1 MSKHVGEKCGKL
13 WRTDGRTDG
22 DPDGRTDGHHHTIIR
37 PVWRR
42 AYKKS
47 VEILYFW
54 NCIIC
59 LPFTELGSIEE
70 LWENL
75 IERKPSVDRDI
86 LQLACDG
93 NYTLHLKCL
102 LDYCFKLQ
110 TPLKFERPLSVKFY
124 ETFEILKAYNIEVT
138 LTDALVDA
146 VLKET
151 KDKATREIV
160 FRRFCNVVS
169 YLKEKWFVLEEGTR
183 ENRQLK
189 QLMFRCIEYQR
200 LREMQFIMSC
210 EKRLL
215 DSKNKLG
222 QTPILYAAQ
231 LKQRELVL
239 HLAEEKPDI
248 FIPSDDGTYLI
259 DLIYEWD
266 DVIQA
271 LIKVYNNILFHNSY
285 FHFFPLKFGTQ

>member
-1 MSKHVGEKCGKL
+1 MRSFIFGTV
-13 WRTDGRTDG
+13 
-22 DPDGRTDGHHHTIIR
+22 
-37 PVWRR
+37 
-42 AYKKS
+42 S
-47 VEILYFW
+47 
-54 NCIIC
+54 
-59 LPFTELGSIEE
+59 TELGSIEE
-70 LWENL
+70 LWGKL
-75 IERKPSVDRDI
+75 IERKPVVDRYT

-110 TPLKFERPLSVKFY
+110 TPLKFERPLLVQFY

-138 LTDALVDA
+138 LTDALVDV

-151 KDKATREIV
+151 KDETTREKV
-160 FRRFCNVVS
+160 FQRFCNVVS

-200 LREMQFIMSC
+200 LREMQFIMSS

-215 DSKNKLG
+215 DSKNELG

-239 HLAEEKPDI
+239 YLAEEKPDI
-248 FIPSDDGTYLI
+248 SIPSDDGTYLI

-271 LIKVYNNILFHNSY
+271 LMKVCYYISFHILFSFDTSLALSNTMKIAKTNNLPYALFLYLYSNRIKVLH
-285 FHFFPLKFGTQ
+285 G